1 MGSGRDFEFTE
12 DAFDYRQ
19 GVPAENFKPTPT
31 VATLAT
37 PLDTSTS
44 TSIPANPYIDEKVLN
59 VPQLDKAVKLDN
71 GKTDWSLLPI
81 DSVEEILKV
90 LEFGKN
96 KYAAHNWCKGDG
108 FLWTR
113 PLNACL
119 RHLFAWARGEDKD
132 PESGISHLAHAGCN
146 ILFLLHFTLNKE
158 RYNQDDRYKPNA

>member
-1 MGSGRDFEFTE
+1 MSIVIKDIESFGRTE
-12 DAFDYRQ
+12 DAFDYRI
-19 GVPAENFKPTPT
+19 GVPAENFKPINTIRFDESI
-31 VATLAT
+31 TLVET
-37 PLDTSTS
+37 KP
-44 TSIPANPYIDEKVLN
+44 K
-59 VPQLDKAVKLDN
+59 PQLDKAVKLDD
-71 GKTDWSLLPI
+71 GKADWSLLPV

-96 KYAAHNWCKGDG
+96 KYAAHNWCKGNG

-146 ILFLLHFTLNKE
+146 ILFLLHFTLNKQ
-158 RYNQDDRYKPNA
+158 RYNQDDRYKPND